1 MLEAEHLAGDLD
13 LDDERIRHAGQS
25 AEGAAEHLAQLV
37 LARQPHGVGERD
49 GVERPLG
56 RAVEREIGAARGLA
70 RLDGHGAHGEDVG
83 LGFQLDVVRQVEL
96 EAIPV
101 DGVPGET
108 GVAQGYGQFSGDH
121 LSTLEDVTRARVVE
135 PVDAAGPGVGGLG
148 QSGAMTSTASADTRT
163 AALSALRELVGRS
176 DAEFHDGQYE
186 AIEALVEGRRRALVV
201 QRTGWGK
208 SAVYFVATLLL
219 RRQGAGPT
227 VLVSPLLALMRDQIA
242 AAERAGVR
250 AVAINSTNAHE
261 WSEVLERLDRDEV
274 DVLLVSPERLNN
286 PAFREQQLPALV
298 RRIGMLVVDEAHCIS
313 DWGHDFRPDYR
324 RLRDLIEQMP
334 AAVPVLATTAT
345 ANSRVVADVAEQL
358 GTGAESVEGEVLTIR
373 GPLAR
378 ASLRLGVLRLRDSA
392 SRLAWLLSHIDDL
405 PGSGII
411 YTLTVAAAV
420 DTARLLR
427 EHGHEVRAYTG
438 QTDTDERA
446 ESEAMLKRN
455 EVKALVATS
464 ALGMGFDKPDLGFV
478 LHLGAPSSPVAYY
491 QQVGRA
497 GRASESADV
506 LLLPGVEDRD
516 IWHYFATA
524 SMPDRERA
532 ERVIGALGDQPI
544 STPALEAMVDI
555 RRTPLELLLK
565 VLDVDGAVRRV
576 QGGWVSTGQPWTYD
590 AERYERIAGERR
602 AEQQHM
608 IDYEQTDG
616 CRMEFLQ
623 RSLDDDTAAPCGRCD
638 NCAGVWFPSEIG
650 ESATTQAA
658 ASLDRVGVPVE
669 PRKAWP
675 TGADRLDVPVKGRIP
690 ADEQAGEGRAL
701 ARLTDLGWGGTLREL
716 FAAGAP
722 DGAVT
727 PQVLGGCVRVLAD
740 WGWTERP
747 VAVVAMPSR
756 SHPLLVDSLAR
767 GIAEIGRLPYLG
779 ALDAVNGGPSG
790 QPGGNSVFRL
800 AGLWDRFSAQHLDI
814 PAGPV
819 LLVDDMADSRWTLTV
834 AARTLRQA
842 GATAVLP
849 FVLALRG

>member
-1 MLEAEHLAGDLD
+1 M
-13 LDDERIRHAGQS
+13 
-25 AEGAAEHLAQLV
+25 V
-37 LARQPHGVGERD
+37 
-49 GVERPLG
+49 
-56 RAVEREIGAARGLA
+56 
-70 RLDGHGAHGEDVG
+70 
-83 LGFQLDVVRQVEL
+83 
-96 EAIPV
+96 
-101 DGVPGET
+101 
-108 GVAQGYGQFSGDH
+108 
-121 LSTLEDVTRARVVE
+121 
-135 PVDAAGPGVGGLG
+135 
-148 QSGAMTSTASADTRT
+148 STAPSDTREADTRE
-163 AALSALRELVGRS
+163 AALAALRELVGRP
-176 DAEFHDGQYE
+176 DADFHDGQYE
-186 AIEALVEGRRRALVV
+186 AIEALVAGRRRALVV

-227 VLVSPLLALMRDQIA
+227 VLVSPLLALMRDQIS

-261 WSEVLERLDRDEV
+261 WSDVLARLDRDEV

-286 PAFREQQLPALV
+286 PSFREEQLPALV

-324 RLRDLIEQMP
+324 RLRDLIAQMP
-334 AAVPVLATTAT
+334 ADVPVLATTAT

-358 GTGAESVEGEVLTIR
+358 GSLQSTGEAGAVDVLTIR

-378 ASLRLGVLRLRDSA
+378 TSLRLGVLRLRDSA
-392 SRLAWLLSHIDDL
+392 SRLAWLLSHLGDL

-427 EHGHEVRAYTG
+427 EHGHDVRAYTG

-446 ESEAMLKRN
+446 ESEGMLKRN

-524 SMPDRERA
+524 SMPDRDRA
-532 ERVIGALGDQPI
+532 ERVISALGDTSV

-576 QGGWVSTGQPWTYD
+576 QGGWVATGEPWVYD
-590 AERYERIAGERR
+590 AERYERIAAERV

-608 IDYEQTDG
+608 LDYEQTEG

-638 NCAGVWFPSEIG
+638 NCAGGWFPREIG
-650 ESATTQAA
+650 AAATTQASE
-658 ASLDRVGVPVE
+658 SLDRVGVPIE
-669 PRKAWP
+669 PRRAWP
-675 TGADRLDVPVKGRIP
+675 TGADRLEVPVRGRIAP
-690 ADEQAGEGRAL
+690 DEQAGEGRAL
-701 ARLTDLGWGGTLREL
+701 ARLTDLGWGGVLRDI

-722 DGAVT
+722 DAPVP
-727 PQVLGGCVRVLAD
+727 PQLLAACVRVLA
-740 WGWTERP
+740 GWTWDQRP

-756 SHPLLVDSLAR
+756 SHPQLVDSLAR
-767 GIAEIGRLPYLG
+767 GLAEVGRLPYLG
-779 ALDAVNGGPSG
+779 ALAPIGGGPSG

-800 AGLWDRFSAQHLDI
+800 AGLWDRLSAEHLEV

-819 LLVDDMADSRWTLTV
+819 LLIDDLVDSRWTMTI
-834 AARTLRQA
+834 AARTLRRA
-842 GATAVLP
+842 GASEVLP
-849 FVLALRG
+849 FTLALRG

>member
-1 MLEAEHLAGDLD
+1 
-13 LDDERIRHAGQS
+13 
-25 AEGAAEHLAQLV
+25 
-37 LARQPHGVGERD
+37 
-49 GVERPLG
+49 
-56 RAVEREIGAARGLA
+56 
-70 RLDGHGAHGEDVG
+70 
-83 LGFQLDVVRQVEL
+83 
-96 EAIPV
+96 
-101 DGVPGET
+101 
-108 GVAQGYGQFSGDH
+108 
-121 LSTLEDVTRARVVE
+121 
-135 PVDAAGPGVGGLG
+135 
-148 QSGAMTSTASADTRT
+148 MTSLAPADTRE
-163 AALSALRELVGRS
+163 AALAALRELVGRP
-176 DAEFHDGQYE
+176 DADFHDGQYE

-261 WSEVLERLDRDEV
+261 WTEVLAQLDRDEV

-324 RLRDLIEQMP
+324 RLRDLIAQMP
-334 AAVPVLATTAT
+334 ADVPVLATTAT
-345 ANSRVVADVAEQL
+345 ANSRVVSDVAEQL
-358 GTGAESVEGEVLTIR
+358 GSLQANAEPAAVLDRSADPVLTIR

-378 ASLRLGVLRLRDSA
+378 TSLRLGVLRLRDSA
-392 SRLAWLLSHIDDL
+392 SRLAWLLSHLDEL

-427 EHGHEVRAYTG
+427 DHGHDVRAYTG
-438 QTDTDERA
+438 QTDTEERE
-446 ESEAMLKRN
+446 ESEGMLKRN

-532 ERVIGALGDQPI
+532 ERVIGALGDTPI

-576 QGGWVSTGQPWTYD
+576 QGGWVATGEPWTYD
-590 AERYERIAGERR
+590 AERYERIAAERV

-608 IDYEQTDG
+608 IEYEQTDG

-638 NCAGVWFPSEIG
+638 NCAGVWFPTEIG
-650 ESATTQAA
+650 AGASTQAA
-658 ASLDRVGVPVE
+658 ESLDRVGVPIE
-669 PRKAWP
+669 PRRAWP
-675 TGADRLDVPVKGRIP
+675 TGADRLNVPVKGRIAP
-690 ADEQAGEGRAL
+690 DEQASEGRAL
-701 ARLTDLGWGGTLREL
+701 ARLTDLGWGNTLREL
-716 FAAGAP
+716 FASGAP
-722 DGAVT
+722 DAAVT
-727 PQVLGGCVRVLAD
+727 PQLLQACVRVLAG
-740 WGWTERP
+740 WGWAERP
-747 VAVVAMPSR
+747 VAVIAMPSR
-756 SHPLLVDSLAR
+756 SRPLLVDSLAR
-767 GIAEIGRLPYLG
+767 GIAEVGRLPYLG
-779 ALDAVNGGPSG
+779 ALEPVGGGPSG
-790 QPGGNSVFRL
+790 QSGGNSVFRL
-800 AGLWDRFSAQHLDI
+800 AGLWDRLSAEHLDV

-819 LLVDDMADSRWTLTV
+819 LLVDDLVDSRWTMTI
-834 AARTLRQA
+834 AARVLRQA
-842 GATAVLP
+842 GATDVLP
-849 FVLALRG
+849 LVLAMRG

>member
-1 MLEAEHLAGDLD
+1 
-13 LDDERIRHAGQS
+13 
-25 AEGAAEHLAQLV
+25 
-37 LARQPHGVGERD
+37 
-49 GVERPLG
+49 
-56 RAVEREIGAARGLA
+56 
-70 RLDGHGAHGEDVG
+70 
-83 LGFQLDVVRQVEL
+83 
-96 EAIPV
+96 
-101 DGVPGET
+101 
-108 GVAQGYGQFSGDH
+108 
-121 LSTLEDVTRARVVE
+121 
-135 PVDAAGPGVGGLG
+135 
-148 QSGAMTSTASADTRT
+148 MTSSSTTHE
-163 AALSALRELVGRS
+163 AALVALRDLVGRA
-176 DAEFHDGQYE
+176 DAGFHDGQYE

-261 WSEVLERLDRDEV
+261 WEDVLAQLDRDEV

-286 PAFREQQLPALV
+286 PAFREQRLPALV
-298 RRIGMLVVDEAHCIS
+298 KRIGMLVVDEAHCIS

-324 RLRDLIEQMP
+324 RLRELIAGMP
-334 AAVPVLATTAT
+334 DGVPVLATTAT

-358 GTGAESVEGEVLTIR
+358 GSGGGEVLTIR

-378 ASLRLGVLRLRDSA
+378 ASLRLGVLQLPNSA
-392 SRLAWLLSHIDDL
+392 SRLAWLLSHLDEL

-420 DTARLLR
+420 DTARMLR

-438 QTDTDERA
+438 QTDAEERE
-446 ESEAMLKRN
+446 ESERMLKRN

-497 GRASESADV
+497 GRASDSADV

-524 SMPDRERA
+524 SMPDQERA
-532 ERVIGALGDQPI
+532 ERVIAALGDAPI

-576 QGGWVSTGQPWTYD
+576 QGGWVATGQPWTYD

-608 IDYEQTDG
+608 IEYQQTRG

-638 NCAGVWFPSEIG
+638 NCAGVWFPQEIAATA
-650 ESATTQAA
+650 ATTAA
-658 ASLDRVGVPVE
+658 ESLDRVGVPIE
-669 PRKAWP
+669 PRKQWP
-675 TGADRLDVPVKGRIP
+675 TGADRLGAPVKGRIG
-690 ADEQAGEGRAL
+690 AEEQSAEGRAL
-701 ARLTDLGWGGTLREL
+701 ARLTDLGWGGTLREI

-722 DGAVT
+722 DAPVS
-727 PQVLGGCVRVLAD
+727 PQVLGACVRVLAG
-740 WGWTERP
+740 WGWDERP
-747 VAVVAMPSR
+747 VAVVGMPSR
-756 SHPLLVDSLAR
+756 SRPQLVDTLAR
-767 GIAEIGRLPYLG
+767 GIAEIGKLPYVG
-779 ALDAVNGGPSG
+779 ALGFANGGPSG
-790 QPGGNSVFRL
+790 GPGGNSAFRL
-800 AGLWDRFSAQHLDI
+800 AGLWDRFTAEGLEI
-814 PAGPV
+814 PEGPV
-819 LLVDDMADSRWTLTV
+819 LLVDDLADSRWTLTV

-842 GATAVLP
+842 GASAVLP

>member
-1 MLEAEHLAGDLD
+1 M
-13 LDDERIRHAGQS
+13 
-25 AEGAAEHLAQLV
+25 
-37 LARQPHGVGERD
+37 
-49 GVERPLG
+49 
-56 RAVEREIGAARGLA
+56 
-70 RLDGHGAHGEDVG
+70 
-83 LGFQLDVVRQVEL
+83 
-96 EAIPV
+96 
-101 DGVPGET
+101 
-108 GVAQGYGQFSGDH
+108 
-121 LSTLEDVTRARVVE
+121 
-135 PVDAAGPGVGGLG
+135 
-148 QSGAMTSTASADTRT
+148 ASADSVEIRD
-163 AALSALRELVGRS
+163 AALAALRELVGRP

-186 AIEALVEGRRRALVV
+186 AIEALVEQHRRALVV

-208 SAVYFVATLLL
+208 SAVYFVATLLM

-261 WSEVLERLDRDEV
+261 WDDVIARLDRDEV

-286 PAFREQQLPALV
+286 PAFREQQLPALIG
-298 RRIGMLVVDEAHCIS
+298 RIGMLVVDEAHCIS

-324 RLRDLIEQMP
+324 RLRELIAGMP
-334 AAVPVLATTAT
+334 AGVPVLATTAT

-358 GTGAESVEGEVLTIR
+358 EGAAGESGAEVLTIR

-378 ASLRLGVLRLRDSA
+378 ASLRLGVLSLPGSTQ
-392 SRLAWLLSHIDDL
+392 RLAWLLSHLGDL

-438 QTDTDERA
+438 QTDAEERE
-446 ESEAMLKRN
+446 ESEGMLKRN

-497 GRASESADV
+497 GRASDSADV
-506 LLLPGVEDRD
+506 LLLPGNEDRD

-532 ERVIGALGDQPI
+532 ERVIAALGDQPI
-544 STPALEAMVDI
+544 STPALEAIVDI

-576 QGGWVSTGQPWTYD
+576 QGGWIATGRPWTYD
-590 AERYERIAGERR
+590 AERYERIAAERR

-608 IDYEQTDG
+608 IDYEQTGG

-638 NCAGVWFPSEIG
+638 NCAGAWFPTEIG
-650 ESATTQAA
+650 GDAGSAA
-658 ASLDRVGVPVE
+658 AESLDRVGVPIE
-669 PRKAWP
+669 PRRQWP
-675 TGADRLDVPVKGRIP
+675 TGADRAGVPVKGRIP
-690 ADEQAGEGRAL
+690 AEEQAGEGRAL
-701 ARLTDLGWGGTLREL
+701 ARLTDLGWGGTLRTQ
-716 FAAGAP
+716 FAAGAADAP
-722 DGAVT
+722 VS
-727 PQVLGGCVRVLAD
+727 PQVLAACVRVLAG
-740 WGWTERP
+740 WGWAERP

-756 SHPLLVDSLAR
+756 SRPQVVDSLAR
-767 GIAEIGRLPYLG
+767 GLAEIGRLPYLG
-779 ALDAVNGGPSG
+779 ALSPANGGPSG

-800 AGLWDRFSAQHLDI
+800 AGLWERFTADGLEV

-819 LLVDDMADSRWTLTV
+819 LLVDDQVDSRWTLTV
-834 AARTLRQA
+834 AARELRRA
-842 GATAVLP
+842 GATEVLP